1 MKPDFEYT
9 NSMMEH
15 AIDEYIHN
23 KQYRLILKLHY
34 IDGASSYEIANHPE
48 VTIQERQINH
58 VLKRC
63 LETLSCHM

>member
-1 MKPDFEYT
+1 MIEYS
-9 NSMMEH
+9 NSAMAH

-34 IDGASSYEIANHPE
+34 IDGASPREIADHPE
-48 VTIQERQINH
+48 VRIQERQINH

-63 LETLSCHM
+63 LEVLACHI